1 MFICRC
7 VGQGVFRG
15 TGKQTYG
22 AAIALVGYYA
32 VAIPVAFTL
41 ANKAKLGLKGMC
53 KFIRVYGY
61 VFRGMILCY
70 DREYAGNSVLDDLD
84 LVFAQYCSPHQ
95 DFVSENARSALY
107 RSSCQLAVFVLF

>member
-1 MFICRC
+1 MIRTFLLYFSSITMFLAGSCHPLLSVALIRRC

-22 AAIALVGYYA
+22 AVIALVGYYA

-53 KFIRVYGY
+53 K
-61 VFRGMILCY
+61 
-70 DREYAGNSVLDDLD
+70 S
-84 LVFAQYCSPHQ
+84 CSG
-95 DFVSENARSALY
+95 AA
-107 RSSCQLAVFVLF
+107 